1 MPVAAII
8 GASVIGAGASII
20 GGNKA
25 AGAATQ
31 AADKSAEIQK
41 YMYDQSRADYAPW
54 RTVGTNA
61 LAKLA
66 KIYGVSPDTLMPSYQ
81 APTQGGVMGQMGLV
95 NDYSSGY
102 GQMQLPGGVTQQ
114 IGYPTAQPT
123 QAQPFDP
130 FEDFYAS
137 PDYKF
142 RLQEGMKAIERSAAA
157 RGGLR
162 SGATMK
168 AIGNYSQGVA
178 AGEWG
183 NYVNRLSALAGIGQQ
198 ATQDTAQL
206 GQNYADNMTNI
217 YGNAGN
223 ARASAYANTGSAI
236 NQGVTNV
243 AAAYLY
249 NKGYGG

>member
-20 GGNKA
+20 SGNKA
-25 AGAATQ
+25 ASAATQ

-61 LAKLA
+61 LGKLA
-66 KIYGVSPDTLMPSYQ
+66 KIYGVSPDSLMPSFNI
-81 APTQGGVMGQMGLV
+81 PTQGGVMGQYGIT
-95 NDYSSGY
+95 DYMSGY
-102 GQMQLPGGVTQQ
+102 GQVQGPSGVAGQT
-114 IGYPTAQPT
+114 GYPTAQPT

-198 ATQDTAQL
+198 ATQDTAQI
-206 GQNYADNMTNI
+206 GQNYAGNMSNI

-223 ARASAYANTGSAI
+223 ARASAYANTGNAI